1 MVLTIGDTGVGKS
14 TILSYLNGAQLVVRA
29 EGMKF
34 VLDAKDSK
42 GVRIGHNRFSE
53 TSVPTKL
60 EIDGMAFFDCPG
72 FKDNKGEE
80 FEISNSFFIQRLLD
94 LYKQARIL
102 LVVDESHITEARADR
117 LPKLLRSLL
126 QSFGTFSDIQ

>member
-1 MVLTIGDTGVGKS
+1 
-14 TILSYLNGAQLVVRA
+14 
-29 EGMKF
+29 MKL

-53 TSVPTKL
+53 TSIPTKL
-60 EIDGMAFFDCPG
+60 EIDGLAFFDCPG

-94 LYKQARIL
+94 IYKRAKIL

-117 LPKLLRSLL
+117 LPKLLRSML
-126 QSFGTFSDIQ
+126 QSFGTFNDIQ